1 MRSGHPVLL
10 LSGCRRGMLGHKEVW
25 AEELK
30 GTLEV
35 PEGKKAVYIVLS
47 VTTGHS
53 EQGNSWDRTA
63 KT

>member
-1 MRSGHPVLL
+1 
-10 LSGCRRGMLGHKEVW
+10 MLGHKEVW